1 MIDEWIKEIKQHPQG
16 ELVGMILVHNG
27 IVRATTRQ
35 GKPVKGMKLSYNAE
49 KLKDAVREIKKR
61 DGIVEVKVWINEG
74 ELKVG
79 DDIMKVLVAGR
90 IRPEVFPA
98 LQELVGKIKKE
109 VVHEEEIF

>member
-1 MIDEWIKEIKQHPQG
+1 MIDEWIEEIKQHPQS

-49 KLKDAVREIKKR
+49 KLKDVVREIKKR

-109 VVHEEEIF
+109 VVHEEEFF